1 MMKKNLA
8 TVVGMVGLCA
18 FLSGCA
24 TSQVQR
30 VETGG
35 TESLTTIGLDMADF
49 MGAAQRMTRELIVH
63 PSIAQFADQN
73 GGRKP
78 RIDVGSI
85 KNATRERINIEQ
97 VSERVTE
104 ELLNSGQ
111 VTLVAHDAGA
121 VQANKRDAFLGDAKI
136 NNADQADFYLEGSIM
151 EQVAR
156 AGGMQER
163 TYTFQMRLNDRSRSQ
178 VWKRS
183 VDITKMGKDTN
194 RRGGVSVF

>member
-8 TVVGMVGLCA
+8 TAIGMVGLCA

-24 TSQVQR
+24 TPQAQR
-30 VETGG
+30 IETGG

-49 MGAAQRMTRELIVH
+49 MNAAQRMTRELIVH
-63 PSIAQFADQN
+63 PSIAQFADKN
-73 GGRKP
+73 GGRTP

-121 VQANKRDAFLGDAKI
+121 TTANARDAFLGDAKI

-151 EQVAR
+151 EQIAR

-194 RRGGVSVF
+194 RRGGVSLF

>member
-1 MMKKNLA
+1 MKRNCTA
-8 TVVGMVGLCA
+8 AMVCMVGACA
-18 FLSGCA
+18 LLSGCA
-24 TSQVQR
+24 STQVRR

-35 TESLTTIGLDMADF
+35 AESLTTIGLDMADF
-49 MGAAQRMTRELIVH
+49 MSAAQRMTRELIVH
-63 PSIAQFADQN
+63 PSITEFAGQN

-85 KNATRERINIEQ
+85 LNATRDRINIEQ

-121 VQANKRDAFLGDAKI
+121 VQADKRDSFLSDAKI
-136 NNADQADFYLEGSIM
+136 NNSAQADYYLEGTIM

-156 AGGMQER
+156 ADGLKER
-163 TYTFQMRLNDRSRSQ
+163 TFTFQIRLNDRSRNQ

-183 VDITKMGKDTN
+183 VDITKMGKDSN